1 MNRIA
6 DAALAPSAAP
16 LPTRL
21 PAPAVASGGTGRR
34 LSSIDARAWVTAIGL
49 LLLAGWELTGLDMTL
64 AHLAGSAHGFALR
77 EHWFLDGVMH
87 DGMRRV
93 SWFLALLLSL
103 GVWWPLGPLKRLGTS
118 RRLQLA
124 LTTLL
129 SAFLVSA
136 LKGLS
141 TTSCPWDLQAF
152 GGVARHV
159 SHWWPGA
166 DGGPG
171 HCFPA
176 GHAVS
181 GFSFLAGYFAFRHTD
196 RRTAHRWLAAA
207 LAAGLVLG
215 FTQQLRG
222 AHFTSHTLWTAWLCW
237 TFAWAVDRL
246 WPATMAIEHE
256 L

>member
-6 DAALAPSAAP
+6 DAALAEAAG
-16 LPTRL
+16 TL
-21 PAPAVASGGTGRR
+21 PASISTPGVASGGTGRR
-34 LSSIDARAWVTAIGL
+34 QSTFDAPTWAALAGL
-49 LLLAGWELTGLDMTL
+49 LVLAIWELAGWDMAL
-64 AHLAGSAHGFALR
+64 ARLAGSAHGFALR
-77 EHWFLDGVMH
+77 EHWFLDSVMH

-103 GVWWPLGPLKRLGTS
+103 GVWWPAGPLKRLGTS

-136 LKGLS
+136 MKGLS

-152 GGVARHV
+152 GGVARYV

-176 GHAVS
+176 GHASS
-181 GFSFLAGYFAFRHTD
+181 GFSFLAGYFVFRHTD
-196 RRTAHRWLAAA
+196 SRTARRWLAAA

-215 FTQQLRG
+215 LSQQLRG
-222 AHFTSHTLWTAWLCW
+222 AHFTSHTLWTGWLCW
-237 TFAWAVDRL
+237 SFAWAVDRL